1 MSRIKSKNT
10 KPEILV
16 RKYLFNKG
24 LRFRLN
30 GKISKKVFS
39 KGFLP
44 GKPDLVFK
52 KYHTVLFVNGC
63 FWHSH
68 KGCKKSHLPKS
79 NIEYWENKL
88 KNNRL
93 RDEKNYQKLRE
104 LGFRILVIWECEVDD
119 TSKLEKIYKDII
131 CAEEL

>member
-16 RKYLFNKG
+16 RRYLFNNG
-24 LRFRLN
+24 LRYRVN
-30 GKISKKVFS
+30 GKISKREFS
-39 KGFLP
+39 KGTLP

-79 NIEYWENKL
+79 NIDYWKTKL
-88 KNNRL
+88 TNNRL
-93 RDEKNYQKLRE
+93 RDERNYQILRG
-104 LGFRILVIWECEVDD
+104 LGFHVLLIWECEVNEA
-119 TSKLEKIYKDII
+119 SKLEELYRDII
-131 CAEEL
+131 GAKEI